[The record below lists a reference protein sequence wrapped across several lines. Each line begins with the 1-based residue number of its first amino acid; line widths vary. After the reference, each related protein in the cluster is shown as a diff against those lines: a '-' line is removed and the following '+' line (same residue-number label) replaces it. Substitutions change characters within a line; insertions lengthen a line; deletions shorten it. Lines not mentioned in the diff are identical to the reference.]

1 MDFPHVPLILLL
13 AVVAPIWII
22 AHYVTRWRAAKS
34 LTGEDEKLLQELWES
49 ASRMETRIRTL
60 EKILDAEAPHW
71 RDGAAADATDD
82 NAASGS
88 AASRAGSGRTR
99 A

>member
-1 MDFPHVPLILLL
+1 MDFLHVPLILLL
-13 AVVAPIWII
+13 AVVAPIWIV
-22 AHYVTRWRAAKS
+22 AHYVTRWRNTKT

-49 ASRMETRIRTL
+49 ANRMGDRIRTL

-71 RDGAAADATDD
+71 RDGNAAAEDD
-82 NAASGS
+82 VQRGRDG
-88 AASRAGSGRTR
+88 RAR